1 MENNRITFIL
11 PSRNNLELLKLAYS
25 SIKKL
30 QNNHD
35 IIILDDASVDGTKEW
50 LNSLKDNNLTV
61 FTNPTKERM
70 GIVGMYNK
78 GAKLAK
84 TDIIFTFHA
93 DMVAGKNLDVN
104 ILKHLKRGTVVPATR
119 IEPPLHP
126 PGPEKIIYDFG
137 VEPEEFSM
145 EKWDSLNE
153 SLEVKGKTTKGLFAP
168 WAIYKEDYLSI
179 GGEDELFHPQSKD
192 DSDLFNR
199 FVLKGY
205 NVIQPWDA
213 LVYHFTSRGSRFN
226 KHAGGGT
233 GKNSPEWEKS
243 NLNGTRNF
251 IRKWGH
257 FVKHDD
263 FSYPIIPPKYD
274 IGFIVKNCNNQLLT
288 ILEPWC
294 STIYVDEGN
303 IPTMIK
309 NYIDLEQSNT
319 LFNLNERIKPFDNEK
334 NNEILVT
341 IDGSKFTQ
349 QDFQYIQQLSEILT
363 DSGEPGFHGELG
375 NLVVE
380 IFEVIGT
387 YEKDLIVCHNEKY

>member
-11 PSRNNLELLKLAYS
+11 PSRNNLELLKLAYQ
-25 SIKKL
+25 SIKDLK
-30 QNNHD
+30 NKHD
-35 IIILDDASVDGTKEW
+35 IIILDDASIDGTKEW
-50 LNSLKDNNLTV
+50 LKDLKDNNLTT
-61 FTNPTKERM
+61 FTNPTTDRM

-78 GAKLAK
+78 GAKMAK

-126 PGPEKIIYDFG
+126 PGPEKIIHAFG
-137 VEPEEFSM
+137 NEPEEFSM
-145 EKWDSLNE
+145 DEWRLKNE

-168 WAIYKEDYLSI
+168 WAIYKDDYLSI

-205 NVIQPWDA
+205 DVIQPWDA

-226 KHAGGGT
+226 KYAGGGT
-233 GKNSPEWEKS
+233 GQNSPEWELS

-257 FVKHDD
+257 FVKHDNLC
-263 FSYPIIPPKYD
+263 YPIIPPKYD
-274 IGFIVKNCNNQLLT
+274 IGFIIKNGSMQLLET
-288 ILEPWC
+288 LEPWC
-294 STIYVDEGN
+294 STV
-303 IPTMIK
+303 
-309 NYIDLEQSNT
+309 YIDDVNGNQYTQYIEKEQPNT
-319 LFNLNERIKPFDNEK
+319 TIDLSERIKPYDNEK

-341 IDGSKFTQ
+341 IDGNTFNQ
-349 QDFQYIQQLSEILT
+349 QDFGYIQQLSEILA

-375 NLVVE
+375 NIIVE
-380 IFEVIGT
+380 IFEEMNT
-387 YEKDLIVCHNEKY
+387 FEKELVVCKNEKY

>member
-11 PSRNNLELLKLAYS
+11 PSRNNLELLKLAYQ
-25 SIKKL
+25 SIKDLK
-30 QNNHD
+30 NEHD

-50 LNSLKDNNLTV
+50 LKTIKDNNLTI
-61 FTNPTKERM
+61 FTNPTNDRM

-78 GAKLAK
+78 GAKMAK

-126 PGPEKIIYDFG
+126 PGPEKIIHAFG
-137 VEPEEFSM
+137 NEPEEFSM
-145 EKWDSLNE
+145 DEWRLKNE

-168 WAIYKEDYLSI
+168 WAIYKDDYLSI

-205 NVIQPWDA
+205 DVVQPWDA

-226 KHAGGGT
+226 KYAGGGT
-233 GKNSPEWEKS
+233 GKNSPEWELS
-243 NLNGTRNF
+243 NRNGTRNF

-257 FVKHDD
+257 FVKHDS
-263 FSYPIIPPKYD
+263 FCYPIIPPKYD
-274 IGFIVKNCNNQLLT
+274 IGFIISNCNIQLLET
-288 ILEPWC
+288 LEPWC
-294 STIYVDEGN
+294 STVYTDINY
-303 IPTMIK
+303 T
-309 NYIDLEQSNT
+309 NYINSEKIHT
-319 LFNLNERIKPFDNEK
+319 KYNLNERLKPIDNEK

-341 IDGSKFTQ
+341 IDGNKFTQ
-349 QDFQYIQQLSEILT
+349 QDFGYIQQLSEILA
-363 DSGEPGFHGELG
+363 DSGEPAFHGELG
-375 NLVVE
+375 NLIIE
-380 IFEVIGT
+380 IFDNMNT
-387 YEKDLIVCHNEKY
+387 YENDLIVCKNEKY